1 MKISVVTPSY
11 NQGQFIEE
19 TIDSILSQKDCE
31 FEYIICDGGSTD
43 NTVEIIKKYEKHLK
57 YWVSEPDGG
66 QTQAIK
72 KGFEQATGEILCYLN
87 SDDVYFD
94 GVFKKVVSEFENEPK
109 LDLLYGDNAVYYPDG
124 RLVSKPKISF
134 DFDICLNAFLM
145 VQQPSSFW
153 SRRIYNK
160 IGGFNTD
167 FQYCFDYDFFL
178 RIGRELKGNKRAIK
192 HVKDMWSKFRVHKD
206 SKTISSQEMFS
217 QETKKLRAQ
226 FDFIDSPILRPMI
239 KNYYLTKA
247 LLRYY
252 QERGIVPLSS
262 GPGKI

>member
-1 MKISVVTPSY
+1 
-11 NQGQFIEE
+11 
-19 TIDSILSQKDCE
+19 
-31 FEYIICDGGSTD
+31 
-43 NTVEIIKKYEKHLK
+43 
-57 YWVSEPDGG
+57 
-66 QTQAIK
+66 
-72 KGFEQATGEILCYLN
+72 
-87 SDDVYFD
+87 
-94 GVFKKVVSEFENEPK
+94 
-109 LDLLYGDNAVYYPDG
+109 
-124 RLVSKPKISF
+124 
-134 DFDICLNAFLM
+134 
-145 VQQPSSFW
+145 
-153 SRRIYNK
+153 
-160 IGGFNTD
+160 
-167 FQYCFDYDFFL
+167 L